1 MLAAT
6 SDPLWITMREEC
18 DRLFEK
24 YGVSSAMQRDVLMRI
39 LVSSVI
45 IPVAD
50 VDALVASALAKS
62 ARGGATLF

>member
-1 MLAAT
+1 
-6 SDPLWITMREEC
+6 
-18 DRLFEK
+18 
-24 YGVSSAMQRDVLMRI
+24 MQREMLTRV

>member
-1 MLAAT
+1 
-6 SDPLWITMREEC
+6 
-18 DRLFEK
+18 
-24 YGVSSAMQRDVLMRI
+24 MQRDMLTRV

-62 ARGGATLF
+62 SRAGATLF